1 MIFGCYFTRYKQLE
15 FWEEMENR
23 IHVRQYTECFLPTL
37 VPAVGVSLW
46 ISWWFML
53 IPLSAYHFLYWVER
67 MFRNHS
73 IFDWEA
79 SIHCGDSLYLRKR
92 KSYAWIKKYAVRHG
106 AIYLDYYTSVVDAQK
121 GMKAEYSEDGVHPNA
136 AGYNVMEPLAKK
148 AVKKAL
154 SRVK

>member
-53 IPLSAYHFLYWVER
+53 IPLSAYHFPAACEGRSIVCFVCVLVHLYSVE
-67 MFRNHS
+67 
-73 IFDWEA
+73 E
-79 SIHCGDSLYLRKR
+79 
-92 KSYAWIKKYAVRHG
+92 
-106 AIYLDYYTSVVDAQK
+106 
-121 GMKAEYSEDGVHPNA
+121 
-136 AGYNVMEPLAKK
+136 
-148 AVKKAL
+148 
-154 SRVK
+154 

>member
-53 IPLSAYHFLYWVER
+53 I
-67 MFRNHS
+67 
-73 IFDWEA
+73 
-79 SIHCGDSLYLRKR
+79 HCGDSLYLRKR
-92 KSYAWIKKYAVRHG
+92 KSYAWIKKYGKRK
-106 AIYLDYYTSVVDAQK
+106 LPS
-121 GMKAEYSEDGVHPNA
+121 
-136 AGYNVMEPLAKK
+136 
-148 AVKKAL
+148 
-154 SRVK
+154 SRWAD

>member
-1 MIFGCYFTRYKQLE
+1 MIIYNSRLAKCLLDKKKHSFMIFGCYFTRYKQLE

-67 MFRNHS
+67 MLRNHS

-79 SIHCGDSLYLRKR
+79 SIHCGDSLYLGKR
-92 KSYAWIKKYAVRHG
+92 KSYAWIKKYGKRK
-106 AIYLDYYTSVVDAQK
+106 LPS
-121 GMKAEYSEDGVHPNA
+121 
-136 AGYNVMEPLAKK
+136 
-148 AVKKAL
+148 
-154 SRVK
+154 SRWAD